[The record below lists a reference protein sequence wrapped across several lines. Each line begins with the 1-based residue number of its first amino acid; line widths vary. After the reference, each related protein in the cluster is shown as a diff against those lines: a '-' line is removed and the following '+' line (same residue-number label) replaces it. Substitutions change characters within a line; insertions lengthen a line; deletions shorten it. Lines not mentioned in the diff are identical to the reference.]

1 MTHNTWADKSSLG
14 VSPGQRSPPS
24 GRSPGGTHLLQSRTP
39 PPQGQ
44 AAWSAPLTWEGVPEA
59 PSRALVTMLPCTG
72 TAVSTRFLSPQAA
85 HRSVHEPAHLPCGWR
100 HAGRGGALRQLR
112 HFASPAGARSVL
124 ATCTLNAATDT
135 ALQEVPS
142 TRDSPDNA

>member
-72 TAVSTRFLSPQAA
+72 TAVSTHFLSPQAA

-100 HAGRGGALRQLR
+100 HAGRGATAASSLCIPGRGSLSAGHMHPERCDR
-112 HFASPAGARSVL
+112 HSPPGSSFYQGL
-124 ATCTLNAATDT
+124 
-135 ALQEVPS
+135 PG
-142 TRDSPDNA
+142 